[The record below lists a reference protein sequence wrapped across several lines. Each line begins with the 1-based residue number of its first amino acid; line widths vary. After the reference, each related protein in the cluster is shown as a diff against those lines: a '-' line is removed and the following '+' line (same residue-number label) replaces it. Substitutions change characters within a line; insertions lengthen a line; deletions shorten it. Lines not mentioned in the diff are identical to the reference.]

1 MKLLIIV
8 ALIIILPAS
17 LWAGC
22 TEYEDA
28 VLKSMRKEELR
39 AAINKNHNDSL
50 EVLKRGNEFTE
61 SKNLVSHDLEIKSI
75 NACNEQKVKLKKIW
89 IERFKNLEDLEEP
102 PTSTPQQN

>member
-1 MKLLIIV
+1 MKILLFV

-22 TEYEDA
+22 TEYDDA
-28 VLKSMRKEELR
+28 VLKSMSKEELR
-39 AAINKNHNDSL
+39 ATIKKNHIDSL

-75 NACNEQKVKLKKIW
+75 NVCNEQKVKMKKIW
-89 IERFKNLEDLEEP
+89 IERFKNLEDLEDP
-102 PTSTPQQN
+102 STSTPQQN